1 MMSLVRNMY
10 EVYTDRP
17 KFVFAFHS
25 EYSHDN
31 NDWIGNA
38 DNDVEAW
45 LREFHE
51 KGHFNNTL
59 LILMSDHGSRY
70 IFIRISDRCHRVG

>member
-1 MMSLVRNMY
+1 MY

-31 NDWIGNA
+31 NNLIENA
-38 DNDVEAW
+38 DDDVYEW
-45 LREFHE
+45 LKDYKER
-51 KGHFNNTL
+51 GYLNNTL
-59 LILMSDHGSRY
+59 LILMSDHGSR
-70 IFIRISDRCHRVG
+70 